1 MQTIESQLKFQLTM
15 SIESNALQNV
25 IQIVLKKM
33 KNWVLCN
40 IEITIIMFH
49 SGDGIGI
56 KHK

>member
-1 MQTIESQLKFQLTM
+1 MQTIESQLTM

-40 IEITIIMFH
+40 IEIIVIMFH